1 MSQAALIDAYD
12 QFMKTARSY
21 VELRSEDDYQQALT
35 TLDELLESAEDTID
49 EPLNPLI
56 DMISNSIEAY
66 DAQDDELMEFIAC
79 AEDVP
84 VDVALLRTLK
94 EHHNLT
100 NGDFPEVGD
109 KTMVSKVLNMKRTL
123 QRHTIERLAER
134 FGIRPAMFF
143 GG

>member
-1 MSQAALIDAYD
+1 MGQAALIDAYD
-12 QFMKTARSY
+12 QFMETARRY
-21 VELRSEDDYQQALT
+21 VDLRSEDDYQQALV
-35 TLDELLESAEDTID
+35 TLEELLESAEDTVD

-56 DMISNSIEAY
+56 DLISNAIEVY
-66 DAQDDELMEFIAC
+66 EAQDDELMEFVAS

-94 EHHNLT
+94 ENHNLT
-100 NGDFPEVGD
+100 NSDFPEVGD
-109 KTMVSKVLNMKRTL
+109 KTMVSKVLNMKRPL
-123 QRHTIERLAER
+123 QRHSIEKLAGR